1 MYRRDFI
8 KLAALYGSV
17 AALPAWSRQAF
28 ADSRPALPIPEILQP
43 DVRGIYRLRLQQGQ
57 SQILTG
63 VNTTIWGVNGNL
75 PGPALRLR
83 RGKPVGVIVENN
95 LPQASTVHWH
105 GLEIPGDADGGPQ
118 AMIAPGARREVQ
130 FTVDQP
136 ATTCW
141 FHPHPHQTSGYQVA
155 MGLAGLVIIDDE
167 DGDKLKIPS
176 RWGVDDI
183 PVILQDKRLNAAGQ
197 IDYQLDIM
205 TAAVGWFGQH
215 MLTNGVIYPQHGV
228 SRGWVRL
235 RLLNGCNARSLI
247 LATSDRR
254 PLYVIASDGG
264 FLPEPVKV
272 SELPMLMGERFEVMI
287 DCSDGKAFDLVTLP
301 VKQMGMTLAP
311 FDQPLAVLKIQPTIT
326 QSGSSL
332 PDSLIALPPL
342 PSHDDIP
349 TRWLQLMMD
358 PQLDQQGMQAL
369 MKRYGHGA
377 MAGMSMENGST
388 DNMAAMPG
396 MSAAGHQSMD
406 MSGGHQNMKMPGM
419 SSSDH
424 AGMAM
429 PQQAAHFDYMTANK
443 INGKAYDMNHPA
455 FAVRQGQYEKW
466 TISGEGDMML
476 HPFHIHG
483 TQFRIL
489 TENGQPVAKHRQGWK
504 DTVRVEGGRS
514 EVLVQFN
521 HRADQQHAYMAHC
534 HLLEHEDTG
543 MMTSFTVA

>member
-8 KLAALYGSV
+8 KLAALFGGV
-17 AALPAWSRQAF
+17 ATLPAWSRQAF
-28 ADSRPALPIPEILQP
+28 AASRPALPVPKILQP
-43 DVRGIYRLRLQQGQ
+43 DVRGTYHLKMQQGQ
-57 SQILTG
+57 SQFLPG
-63 VNTTIWGVNGNL
+63 VNTTTWGVNGNL
-75 PGPALRLR
+75 LGPVLRLR
-83 RGKPVGVIVENN
+83 RGKPISVIVENT
-95 LPQASTVHWH
+95 LPEASTVHWH
-105 GLEIPGDADGGPQ
+105 GLEIPGNVDGGPQ

-136 ATTCW
+136 AATCW
-141 FHPHPHQTSGYQVA
+141 FHPHPHQKSGYQVA
-155 MGLAGLVIIDDE
+155 MGLAGLVVIDDE

-183 PVILQDKRLNAAGQ
+183 PLILQDKRLNQAGQ
-197 IDYQLDIM
+197 IDYQLDVM

-228 SRGWVRL
+228 SRGWLRL
-235 RLLNGCNARSLI
+235 RLLNACNARSLT
-247 LATSDRR
+247 LATSDHR

-272 SELPMLMGERFEVMI
+272 SELPILMGERFEVMV
-287 DCSDGKAFDLVTLP
+287 DCSDGKAFDLLTLP

-311 FDQPLAVLKIQPTIT
+311 FDQPLPVLKIQPIMT
-326 QSGSSL
+326 QSGTSL

-342 PSHDDIP
+342 PSQQGIP

-369 MKRYGHGA
+369 MQRYGHGA
-377 MAGMSMENGST
+377 MAGMSMDHGSHGSNSS
-388 DNMAAMPG
+388 DSKMASMPG
-396 MSAAGHQSMD
+396 MSAGSHQGMN
-406 MSGGHQNMKMPGM
+406 MSGMET
-419 SSSDH
+419 
-424 AGMAM
+424 A
-429 PQQAAHFDYMTANK
+429 QQAAHFDLMTANK
-443 INGKAYDMNHPA
+443 INGKAYDMYHPA

-489 TENGQPVAKHRQGWK
+489 SENGQPVAQHRQGWK

-514 EVLVQFN
+514 EVLVRFD
-521 HRADQQHAYMAHC
+521 HLADKQHAYMAHC